1 MEEVKEVL
9 GHSSINVTER
19 YAHLAPSVIAQAAAE
34 TTLFRPAKKI
44 GHQIGHPSTKKG
56 RSAIDDPARFM
67 RRANWVPSMNVRS
80 GFVIDLGKERKRR
93 RSAPLEVP
101 LVSRLLAKA
110 EQWQG
115 EIDRGEVRNRT
126 ALARREGRSHVYIGH
141 LLDLLRLHPDIR
153 AAIAALP
160 PGTSRRTI
168 SERKL
173 RALTRLPWERQLIE
187 LEWLLKHRKR
197 A

>member
-1 MEEVKEVL
+1 
-9 GHSSINVTER
+9 
-19 YAHLAPSVIAQAAAE
+19 
-34 TTLFRPAKKI
+34 
-44 GHQIGHPSTKKG
+44 
-56 RSAIDDPARFM
+56 
-67 RRANWVPSMNVRS
+67 MNVRS
-80 GFVIDLGKERKRR
+80 SLVIDLEKERKRR
-93 RSAPLEVP
+93 RSTPLEVP

-160 PGTSRRTI
+160 PGTSRRVI

-173 RALTRLPWERQLIE
+173 RPLTKLPWEHQLAE
-187 LEWLLKHRKR
+187 LQWLVARR
-197 A
+197 EATA